1 MDIVRLDQDITLA
14 INGLHTQ
21 FSDLFWQ
28 AFSDKHV
35 WYPLYLIVAVLLV
48 WKAGWKKGLI
58 YILSIV
64 LCLVACDQFSNLI
77 KHYVC
82 RPRPCHEPYMLDR
95 GLRLL
100 EDAGGM
106 FGFFSSHA
114 ANALGFAV
122 CASQGVAAS
131 TDKGWKWFPWAI
143 YAWALLVSVS
153 RIFVGKHY
161 LGDVLVGILVG
172 LVLGLVFSSLA
183 HFTCSRLK
191 EKPQE
196 EAIDR

>member
-14 INGLHTQ
+14 INGLHTK
-21 FSDLFWQ
+21 FTDVVWQ
-28 AFSDKHV
+28 AFSNMHV
-35 WYPLYLIVAVLLV
+35 WIPLYLIVLALII

-58 YILSIV
+58 YIASLA
-64 LCLVACDQFSNLI
+64 LCLLVCDQFSSLI

-82 RPRPCHEPYMLDR
+82 RPRPCHEPYMLDN

-100 EDAGGM
+100 EEAGGL

-114 ANALGFAV
+114 ANSFGFAV
-122 CASQGVAAS
+122 CSSQAVGASFKRPQ
-131 TDKGWKWFPWAI
+131 KWFSWIIFIWA
-143 YAWALLVSVS
+143 ALVSVS

-172 LVLGLVFSSLA
+172 LVLGCVCSSLA
-183 HFTCSRLK
+183 HLASSKLT
-191 EKPQE
+191 
-196 EAIDR
+196 DR